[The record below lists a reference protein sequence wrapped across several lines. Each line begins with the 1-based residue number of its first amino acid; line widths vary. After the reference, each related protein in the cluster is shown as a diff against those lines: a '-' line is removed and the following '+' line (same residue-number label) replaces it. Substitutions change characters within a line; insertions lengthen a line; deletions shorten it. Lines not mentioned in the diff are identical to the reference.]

1 MQLLF
6 DLSHQLC
13 FAHEPSCLAV
23 AAAKKEATYN
33 TVMQSVLQTTL
44 NIYAA
49 LSGCGQKVMEDPFQQ
64 CVCSDQALHE
74 VLSPLGHN
82 ALHDLDS
89 WYVPSGACHIQP
101 CSGDG
106 HGANDYLVWAGD

>member
-23 AAAKKEATYN
+23 AAAKKEATY

-49 LSGCGQKVMEDPFQQ
+49 LSGC
-64 CVCSDQALHE
+64 
-74 VLSPLGHN
+74 
-82 ALHDLDS
+82 
-89 WYVPSGACHIQP
+89 
-101 CSGDG
+101 
-106 HGANDYLVWAGD
+106 